1 MLARVLQTGTFLLSL
16 ALLCFVA
23 GAMVVLS
30 EVFPYPWLRDA
41 YIGGKAAMEKQEQ
54 SADRYRTDFWYPE
67 RTSAKGVTIYDEA
80 RSQPGF
86 TLYVSGHATGAFLVD
101 MRGEVVHEW
110 HLPFSAVWGEGAAV
124 RDPQPDGFICWR
136 KAVLFPNGDLLAI
149 YVAAGDS
156 PWGYGIVKLDKDSNV
171 IWKYLQQAHHDLDVA
186 EDGRIYALTHEI
198 RFNTYPDFGQLQ
210 VPRIDDFVVV
220 LSPDGRQERK
230 VPVIDALI
238 GSPYSRLLSRLAWY
252 TKGDYVHT
260 NAIELIEGEGA
271 GKLEV
276 GRRGQVLISMREID
290 TIALLD
296 LESEEIVWALRGS
309 WLAQHD
315 PDLLPNGNILLFD
328 NRGHYGEGGQ
338 SRIIEIDP
346 ASAQVVWSYAGTAE
360 EPFDSEVRGA
370 QERLANGNT
379 LISESVGGRIFE
391 VTPEGEVVWEF
402 INPVRA
408 EGRRSEDGRALIPI
422 VDWAQRIDPRTL
434 DADFVGTELA
444 GTGAAGRD

>member
-1 MLARVLQTGTFLLSL
+1 MLSRVLQTGAFLLSL
-16 ALLCFVA
+16 ALLCFIA

-41 YIGGKAAMEKQEQ
+41 YIGGKAALEKQEQ
-54 SADRYRTDFWYPE
+54 SADRYQTDFWYPE
-67 RTSAKGVTIYDEA
+67 RTGAKSVTVHDEA
-80 RSQPGF
+80 RAQPGL
-86 TLYVSGHATGAFLVD
+86 TLYVSGHDTAAFLVS
-101 MRGEVVHEW
+101 MAGEVVHEW
-110 HLPFSAVWGEGAAV
+110 HLPFSAVWDDSAAV
-124 RDPQPDGFICWR
+124 RDPQPDGFMCWR
-136 KAVLFPNGDLLAI
+136 KVLLFPNGDLLAI

-171 IWKYLQQAHHDLDVA
+171 IWKYLQQTHHDVDIA

-198 RFNTYPDFGQLQ
+198 RFNTYPEFGQLQ

-220 LSPDGRQERK
+220 LSPDGEQEKK

-252 TKGDYVHT
+252 TKGDYIHT
-260 NAIELIEGEGA
+260 NAIELIEGAGA
-271 GKLEV
+271 ERLRV
-276 GRRGQVLISMREID
+276 GRPGQVLISLRELD
-290 TIALLD
+290 MIALLD

-315 PDLLPNGNILLFD
+315 PDLLPNGDILLFD

-346 ASAQVVWSYAGTAE
+346 VNAAIVWSYAGTAE
-360 EPFDSEVRGA
+360 KPFDSEVRGA

-379 LISESVGGRIFE
+379 LISESLGGRILE
-391 VTPEGEVVWEF
+391 VTPEGGIVWEF

-408 EGRRSEDGRALIPI
+408 EGRRADDGRPLIPI
-422 VDWAQRIDPRTL
+422 VDWAQRIDPDTL
-434 DADFVGTELA
+434 DPDFLGAELA
-444 GTGAAGRD
+444 GAAGAPRD